1 MKILEQLEQQLA
13 SLGPLAVA
21 VSGGVDSMTLAV
33 VAHRVNPEV
42 EIFHAVSA
50 AVPSQATARVKQY
63 AKREQWRLNIINAGE
78 INDPDY
84 LANPANRCY
93 FCKTNLYDTVVSQTD
108 HLVLSGANLD
118 DLGDYRPGLDA
129 AKEHQVK
136 HPYVD
141 AGIDKAT
148 LRAIA
153 KHLSLT
159 DLYDLPAA
167 PCLASR
173 IETGIAI
180 NPELLPVI
188 NETEQALWDRLQLSL
203 PIKGI
208 RCRLRKSGVAI
219 ELQTSEDIDT
229 SADYALEA
237 TKIVS
242 DRFTSHGFAKYT
254 AHITIEPYRRGSAF
268 LVETLTVE

>member
-1 MKILEQLEQQLA
+1 MGKWNFENSKAPTSIH
-13 SLGPLAVA
+13 
-21 VSGGVDSMTLAV
+21 GGWSS
-33 VAHRVNPEV
+33 NGIISP
-42 EIFHAVSA
+42 
-50 AVPSQATARVKQY
+50 Y
-63 AKREQWRLNIINAGE
+63 IINAGE

-229 SADYALEA
+229 SADYVLEA

-268 LVETLTVE
+268 LVETLTVEWSRQQRWSNTGPRKRKPNRAGWSRFL